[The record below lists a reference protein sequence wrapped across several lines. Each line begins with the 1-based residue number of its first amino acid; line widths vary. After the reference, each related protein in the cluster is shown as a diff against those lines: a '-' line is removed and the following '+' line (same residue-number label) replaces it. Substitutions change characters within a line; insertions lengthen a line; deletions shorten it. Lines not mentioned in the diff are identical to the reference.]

1 MFLLTA
7 AEQRALDRATIDGG
21 HATGPELMDRA
32 GHGVARAMERTFGSL
47 LAMRVLVLCGTGN
60 NGGDGYVA
68 ARYLHG
74 NGARVRVVVAG
85 PRAKVQGDAAVHLT
99 LLEHAG
105 ITPEFCEDDAT
116 LAGVVAD
123 PQGWEYAVDALM
135 GTGARATPE
144 GVLAT
149 GCEALLLL
157 RARGTRVVAV
167 DLPTGVS
174 ADDGTSYEH
183 AVRADLTVTFGCAKR
198 GHFLFPGREC
208 RGALEVVDIGLMT
221 PERAGLSPVSLS
233 QPEALAPIAPRR
245 DMRAHKGSAGRVLVV
260 GGAMG
265 MAGAVVLAAR
275 SASRAGAGYVRVAA
289 PASLCDVLASRLVE
303 QMPVP
308 CGEGPLRSLTTTAV
322 TRVLEETA
330 LADAVAVGPGM
341 SRHADTVRFAHL
353 LLPRLERPAV
363 LDADALF
370 AFSPPDHDLAAVL
383 GKAPAPR
390 IVTPHLGEMA
400 RLTGLLPS
408 TLEASRVD
416 VAKEWAKK
424 WNCVLVLKGAPT
436 VIADP
441 SGRVSVNP
449 TGNPG
454 MATAGMGDVLTGA
467 IAALLA
473 QKLSP
478 WDATRLAVFAH
489 GLAGDLAARDV
500 GAIGLVAGDVVE
512 RLPRAMAMVA
522 ESGLRR

>member
-7 AEQRALDRATIDGG
+7 AEMRALDRATIEGG

-32 GHGVARAMERTFGSL
+32 GHGVVRAMEARFG
-47 LAMRVLVLCGTGN
+47 AVVGMRALVLCGTGN

-68 ARYLHG
+68 ARYLKSA
-74 NGARVRVVVAG
+74 GAVVRVAVAG
-85 PRAKVQGDAAVHLT
+85 PRAKVAGDAAVHLA

-105 ITPEFCEDDAT
+105 VTPEFCEDDAS
-116 LAGVVAD
+116 LAGIVAD
-123 PQGWEYAVDALM
+123 THGWEYAVDALM

-157 RARGTRVVAV
+157 RARGTRIVAV

-183 AVRADLTVTFGCAKR
+183 SVRADLTVTFGHAKR

-208 RGALEVVDIGLMT
+208 RGVLEVVDIGLLA
-221 PERAGLSPVSLS
+221 PDRAGLTPATLS
-233 QPEALAPIAPRR
+233 QPEELAQVAPRR

-289 PASLCDVLASRLVE
+289 PSSLHDVLASQLVE

-330 LADAVAVGPGM
+330 LADAVALGPGL
-341 SRHADTVRFAHL
+341 SRHADTVRFAQL

-370 AFSPPDHDLAAVL
+370 AFSPPEHDLATVL
-383 GKAPAPR
+383 ARSPAPR
-390 IVTPHLGEMA
+390 VLTPHLGEMA
-400 RLTGLLPS
+400 RLTGMLPS
-408 TLEASRVD
+408 TLESRRVD
-416 VAKEWAKK
+416 VAAEWAKK

-436 VIADP
+436 VIADAT
-441 SGRVSVNP
+441 GRVSVNP

-489 GLAGDLAARDV
+489 GLAGDLAEREI

-512 RLPRAMAMVA
+512 RLPRAMAMVS
-522 ESGLRR
+522 ESVARR